1 MTREIISLGS
11 VARVLPRHSSNK
23 KTDRRTPSDSSR
35 ERVPPRRRPPGK
47 TVDEQALELR
57 EGGASYSAIA
67 RRLELHRAG
76 DAHGAFLRALR
87 LRNDTER
94 EVLIANE
101 RERLDTLEKRI
112 RDRDAALPEKL
123 ERRLGA
129 LESLRTALQ

>member
-1 MTREIISLGS
+1 VGG
-11 VARVLPRHSSNK
+11 VLPRHSSNK
-23 KTDRRTPSDSSR
+23 RTDRRTPSDSSR
-35 ERVPPRRRPPGK
+35 ERVPPRRRAPGK

-76 DAHGAFLRALR
+76 DAHGAFLRALKS
-87 LRNDTER
+87 RNDEER
-94 EVLIANE
+94 QVLIVSE

-112 RDRDAALPEKL
+112 RERDAELPEKL

-129 LESLRTALQ
+129 LESLRTSLL

>member
-1 MTREIISLGS
+1 
-11 VARVLPRHSSNK
+11 
-23 KTDRRTPSDSSR
+23 
-35 ERVPPRRRPPGK
+35 
-47 TVDEQALELR
+47 
-57 EGGASYSAIA
+57 
-67 RRLELHRAG
+67 LELHRAG

-87 LRNDTER
+87 IRNDAER

-101 RERLDTLEKRI
+101 RVRLDTLEKRI

>member
-1 MTREIISLGS
+1 
-11 VARVLPRHSSNK
+11 LPRHSSNK

-35 ERVPPRRRPPGK
+35 ERVAPRRRPPGK

-76 DAHGAFLRALR
+76 DAHGAFLRAVR
-87 LRNDTER
+87 IRNDAER

-101 RERLDTLEKRI
+101 RVRLDTLEKRI
-112 RDRDAALPEKL
+112 RDRDAAMPEKL

>member
-1 MTREIISLGS
+1 MH
-11 VARVLPRHSSNK
+11 VLPRHSSNK
-23 KTDRRTPSDSSR
+23 RTDRRTPSDSSR
-35 ERVPPRRRPPGK
+35 ERVAPRRRPPGK

-87 LRNDTER
+87 LRNDAER
-94 EVLIANE
+94 DVLIANE

-112 RDRDAALPEKL
+112 RERDAAVPEKL

-129 LESLRTALQ
+129 LESLRTVLK